1 MLGRLILISPR
12 RRGDTEGSKG
22 FPGEMPERSL
32 CPMFCHPSANNG
44 PQDGRFSEQL
54 SITLALP
61 TPSPSRVTRSIAE
74 EPRPLRHR
82 LAWLVA
88 HRRSRLLPANVRARH
103 LLGVGSYWSELRR
116 HLPRPR
122 RP

>member
-1 MLGRLILISPR
+1 MLGRLILISLR

-22 FPGEMPERSL
+22 FLGEMPERSPAL
-32 CPMFCHPSANNG
+32 CSVILRPTMGLRTTVF
-44 PQDGRFSEQL
+44 EQL
-54 SITLALP
+54 SITLARP

-74 EPRPLRHR
+74 EPRPLRHW

-103 LLGVGSYWSELRR
+103 LLGVG
-116 HLPRPR
+116 
-122 RP
+122 